1 VNQRALTLTSLAAT
15 AALATSLLAPLYTAG
30 HVPSF
35 AADAAD
41 APQTPPQA
49 AQTIALLRQRVKHV
63 FVIYQENRSFD
74 SYFGTFPGAEG
85 IYSHPS
91 AQTPGFNQPLI
102 NVDGT
107 TTTVQ
112 PFRIGPKE
120 YAADTD
126 DIDHSHTKIVG
137 KMDVVDGTARMDRF
151 ALVEEQKYVKS
162 GNPSLTAKQ
171 MGELAMAHED
181 CDTVPFLWL
190 YAKRFVLFDHVFQ
203 QMTAPSTPGN
213 LAIIGAQTGETQWM
227 LDPDDFLQND
237 GDKGAGVPVLN
248 DADPFWGSAKDTS
261 ANKLPYNPRDKGTP
275 QDNLTFPTLPLTLAG
290 SGLPDLAAQDSDRK
304 DDYRDT
310 EGDIPAIAA
319 SGHGAVPWGWYEEG
333 FDREPT
339 DAAKGGADP
348 VDADGLHAS
357 YITHHNGPQYFG
369 YVANNQGMRANL
381 HGLDDLFTALDRH
394 TLPAQGVF
402 YVKGGAKNIMGLKPA
417 DPNPTVQ
424 KNFLGDDDHPAYSDS
439 QISEALVAETVNK
452 IARSPYWKD
461 SAIVITWDDSE
472 GDYDHVAPPVRESI
486 PGLGIVSDG
495 PRIPLIVISPF
506 ARTGVVDHAVGD
518 TGSVVKL
525 VDTVFGLNRLASL
538 PDAQKAK
545 ALAQQRLGIPDLAPH
560 DEQGNGIAT
569 LLSAFDV
576 DRLRGS
582 AAPVPAAQA
591 IIPETQIHTLPQ
603 QNGYGCAAIGIVP
616 VDAQLHVP
624 NPIPAD
630 FNPRPKTNPT
640 TPAQ

>member
-1 VNQRALTLTSLAAT
+1 VNHRALILTSFAAT
-15 AALATSLLAPLYTAG
+15 AALVTSLLAPLYAG
-30 HVPSF
+30 GHAPSF
-35 AADAAD
+35 AADAAA
-41 APQTPPQA
+41 APQPPID
-49 AQTIALLRQRVKHV
+49 QTVALLRKRVKHV

-74 SYFGTFPGAEG
+74 SDFGTFPGAEG
-85 IYSHPS
+85 LYSHPA
-91 AQTPGFNQPLI
+91 AQTPGFTQSLL

-126 DIDHSHTKIVG
+126 DIDHSHTKIVA
-137 KMDVVDGTARMDRF
+137 KMNVVDGRARMDRF
-151 ALVEEQKYVKS
+151 AWEEEQKYIKS
-162 GNPSLTAKQ
+162 GNPSLMAKQ

-190 YAKRFVLFDHVFQ
+190 YAERFVLFDHVFQ
-203 QMTAPSTPGN
+203 QMTGPSTPGN
-213 LAIIGAQTGETQWM
+213 LAIIGAQAGETQWM

-248 DADPFWGSAKDTS
+248 DANPFWGSEKDTS
-261 ANKLPYNPRDKGTP
+261 ANKLPYNPHDHGAP

-290 SGLPDLAAQDSDRK
+290 SGLPNLAAQDTDRAN
-304 DDYRDT
+304 DYRDT

-333 FDREPT
+333 FDHEPS
-339 DAAKGGADP
+339 DAPKGADP
-348 VDADGLHAS
+348 LEADGLHAS

-369 YVANNQGMRANL
+369 YVANNQGMRSNL
-381 HGLDDLFTALDRH
+381 HGLDDLFTALDQR

-402 YVKGGAKNIMGLKPA
+402 YVKGGSKNIMGLKPA
-417 DPNPTVQ
+417 DPDPTVQ

-452 IARSPYWKD
+452 IASSPYWKD

-472 GDYDHVAPPVRESI
+472 GDYDHVSPPVRETI

-506 ARTGVVDHAVGD
+506 ARTRVIDHAVGD

-525 VDTVFGLNRLASL
+525 VDAVFGLNRLASL

-545 ALAQQRLGIPDLAPH
+545 ALAQQRLGIDDLAPH
-560 DEQGNGIAT
+560 DEEGNGISN
-569 LLSAFDV
+569 LLSAFDLG
-576 DRLRGS
+576 RLRGTV
-582 AAPVPAAQA
+582 APVPAAQA
-591 IIPETQIHTLPQ
+591 IIPERLIHTLPQ
-603 QNGYGCAAIGIVP
+603 QSGYGCAAIGIVP
-616 VDAQLHVP
+616 VDARLHVD

-640 TPAQ
+640 TPSP